1 MTRILSLTVIFSVV
15 FLALASNAAADV
27 PTLMQYQ
34 GFLTDEAGEPMH
46 TTVSMTFTIYDN
58 STGSGVIWTE
68 TQDSV
73 IVDNG
78 LFNVLLGSVNPI
90 SDTVFSDTVRW
101 LGITV
106 APDPEIT
113 PRTRL
118 VTVPYA
124 FRTATADGATG
135 GLISGDV
142 FQADSEGDTICQL
155 SRLDEGGGYIAAY
168 GANGSANAVLTIVEG
183 YPNNGGVGI
192 LNSGSEFRAEMFV
205 SAADDVGI
213 VRTRGP
219 NGNRNARFTYLIDH
233 PDNGFVEVSNSL
245 GIDRGNFYVNDSRAG
260 MVILQGPN
268 NTHNVV
274 MRSVEDAPYPNG
286 GSVGV
291 CDHDGWM
298 RAELAVISSG
308 QGIVQGDTKNFR
320 VANPNEPGKDIWY
333 CCLEGPEAAAYVRG
347 TGHLVGG
354 RAQVTLPD
362 HFVAVA
368 SQQGITVQV
377 TPLSAESKGL
387 TVVEKS
393 SEMFAVRELNNGNGT
408 YDFDFMVTAVRKE
421 HEDYKVIRPAMK
433 MQPPEL
439 GAAPDGF
446 DIQLQKISR

>member
-1 MTRILSLTVIFSVV
+1 MKSIVSLTVCFTWA
-15 FLALASNAAADV
+15 FLAMASIATADV
-27 PTLMQYQ
+27 PPMMRYQ
-34 GFLTDEAGEPMH
+34 GFLTDESGEPLND
-46 TTVSMTFTIYDN
+46 TLSMTFTIYDDLYE
-58 STGSGVIWTE
+58 GAVWWTE
-68 TQDSV
+68 TQPEV
-73 IVDNG
+73 AVNNG

-90 SDTVFSDTVRW
+90 EDTVFAGPERW

-106 APDPEIT
+106 APAPEVV

-124 FRTATADGATG
+124 FRAATVDRATG
-135 GLISGDV
+135 GLISGDI
-142 FQADSEGDTICQL
+142 FQADFEGDTICEF
-155 SRLDEGGGYIAAY
+155 SGFGTGGGFIGTY
-168 GANGSANAVLTIVEG
+168 GPNGNLNTGLTCVEG
-183 YPNNGGVGI
+183 YPNNGGLGVKDA
-192 LNSGSEFRAEMFV
+192 NSQWRAEMLV
-205 SAADDVGI
+205 GSDDVGI
-213 VRTRGP
+213 VRTKGP
-219 NGNRNARFTYLIDH
+219 NGNLNARITYLIDH
-233 PDNGFVEVSNSL
+233 PDNGFVEVSNFL

-368 SQQGITVQV
+368 SQQGITVEV
-377 TPLSAESKGL
+377 TPLSAKSKGL
-387 TVVEKS
+387 AVVEKS
-393 SEMFAVRELNNGNGT
+393 SEMFAVREVNNGNGT
-408 YDFDFMVTAVRKE
+408 YDFDFMVTAVRKG

-433 MQPPEL
+433 MRPPEL
-439 GAAPDGF
+439 GDTPDGSE
-446 DIQLQKISR
+446 ILLKKRGR